1 MQALIHYDAMAFQQE
16 IVDQELTELDQ
27 LRIATKKLKQE
38 LDQQTQ
44 IELLK

>member
-1 MQALIHYDAMAFQQE
+1 MQALIHYDAMAYQQE
-16 IVDQELTELDQ
+16 IADQELTELEQ
-27 LRIATKKLKQE
+27 LRIENKKLKHE